1 MRTLFRTSRTRNA
14 PPTAGQKASLPLW
27 PDCPHNPPY
36 LPESAP
42 PAEPT
47 PLCPDQLRR
56 LLGEADAAPVI
67 LCIGTDRLIGDC
79 LGPFIG
85 TFLEKVSNGCLPV
98 YGTLASTVHAL
109 NLPDIN
115 TQIKKRHPDRKVIA
129 IDASLGAP
137 EHIGSVYIRS
147 GGLCPGAGV
156 LKKLPK
162 TGDIAITGIVGSYS
176 PQPYLNLQTVRL
188 STIASMAD
196 QVCSCILDVCL

>member
-67 LCIGTDRLIGDC
+67 LCIGTDRTGLITYLL
-79 LGPFIG
+79 LGYLGVDEQDIYRDYLFSNFANIG
-85 TFLEKVSNGCLPV
+85 GSRDLGGITTKYVATIKNKYGGKSTPLSKKCRAALLDIGVEPAELE
-98 YGTLASTVHAL
+98 
-109 NLPDIN
+109 
-115 TQIKKRHPDRKVIA
+115 A
-129 IDASLGAP
+129 ISEIFTA
-137 EHIGSVYIRS
+137 
-147 GGLCPGAGV
+147 
-156 LKKLPK
+156 
-162 TGDIAITGIVGSYS
+162 
-176 PQPYLNLQTVRL
+176 
-188 STIASMAD
+188 
-196 QVCSCILDVCL
+196 